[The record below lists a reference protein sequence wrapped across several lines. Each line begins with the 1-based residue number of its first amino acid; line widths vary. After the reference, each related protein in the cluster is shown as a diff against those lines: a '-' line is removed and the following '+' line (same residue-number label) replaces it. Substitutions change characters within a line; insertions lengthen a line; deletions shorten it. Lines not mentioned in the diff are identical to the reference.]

1 MSSAAKSRIPGRR
14 AGLDRHQ
21 PARRR
26 RRSRFLRRSFGW
38 RFDERTVGAAGQR
51 YLVATVNGDEVA
63 AVGSLLPDDESGPAW
78 NTYID
83 VDDANAAADKVDAA
97 GGTVTAGPVDAGDL
111 ARVAACADPSGAT
124 FRFLQPGALKGAAAV
139 NAPGTWNFSEL
150 NTRDIE
156 GARSFYKTVFG
167 WEADASG
174 ADLNAASVNG
184 ADARSLMVRL
194 PGYADFLEQFDPGL
208 RQRHA
213 EFGAP
218 PGFSECVAWI
228 LPLTD
233 EAESPHWSV
242 TFAVADTDDIVERIR
257 RLGGSVVVEP
267 FDVAPTRL
275 AVVRDPA
282 GAQFT
287 VSAFNSG

>member
-1 MSSAAKSRIPGRR
+1 MPRRVGFPAGVPAWIETNQPDPDAAAEFYS
-14 AGLDRHQ
+14 GL
-21 PARRR
+21 
-26 RRSRFLRRSFGW
+26 FGW
-38 RFDERTVGAAGQR
+38 RFDDRSVGTPGRR
-51 YLVATVNGDEVA
+51 YLVATLDGDDVA
-63 AVGSLLPDDESGPAW
+63 AVGSLLPDDETGPAW
-78 NTYID
+78 NTYVD
-83 VDDANAAADKVDAA
+83 VEDVDAA
-97 GGTVTAGPVDAGDL
+97 AESVVSAGGRVIAGPADAGDL
-111 ARVAACADPSGAT
+111 GRVAACTDPAGAT
-124 FRFLQPGALKGAAAV
+124 FRVLQPGALKGAAAV

-156 GARSFYKTVFG
+156 GARRFYKAVFG
-167 WEADASG
+167 WEAEASG

-184 ADARSLMVRL
+184 ADAASLMVRL

-208 RQRHA
+208 RKRHA

-233 EAESPHWSV
+233 ETATPHWSV
-242 TFAVADTDDIVERIR
+242 TFAVADTDDIVERVR
-257 RLGGSVVVEP
+257 RLGGSVVTEP
-267 FDVAPTRL
+267 IDVPPTRL

-287 VSAFNSG
+287 VSAFNPG

>member
-1 MSSAAKSRIPGRR
+1 MPRRVGFPAGVPAWIDTNQPDLDAAAEFYG
-14 AGLDRHQ
+14 GL
-21 PARRR
+21 
-26 RRSRFLRRSFGW
+26 FGW
-38 RFDERTVGAAGQR
+38 QFSERAVGATDRR
-51 YLVATVNGDEVA
+51 YLVATLNGDEVA
-63 AVGSLLPDDESGPAW
+63 ALGALLPSNESGAAW

-83 VDDANAAADKVDAA
+83 VADANSAADSIRAA
-97 GGTVTAGPVDAGDL
+97 GGTVVAGPVDAGGL
-111 ARVAACADPSGAT
+111 AQVAACADPAGAT
-124 FRFLQPGALKGAAAV
+124 FRVLQPGALKGAATV
-139 NAPGTWNFSEL
+139 NAPGSWNFSEL

-156 GARSFYKTVFG
+156 GARRFYRAVFG
-167 WEADASG
+167 WEADASEPG
-174 ADLNAASVNG
+174 LNAASVNG

-194 PGYADFLEQFDPGL
+194 PGYAEFLEKFDPGL
-208 RQRHA
+208 RKRHA

-233 EAESPHWSV
+233 DAEAPHWSV
-242 TFAVADTDDIVERIR
+242 TFSVADTDDIVEHVR
-257 RLGGSVVVEP
+257 RLGGSVVVDP

-287 VSAFNSG
+287 VSAFNPG